1 MPPLEPFSDICQPMT
16 DFFSRHK
23 LIFLYA
29 IGLGLALFL
38 MKWLEVRLLV
48 IDHAMEIYIGAIAV
62 IFTALGIWLALKLAK
77 PKVQTIVVE
86 KEVVVEK
93 EIRVSAEE
101 FVFNEKEA
109 ERLGLSKR
117 EIEVL
122 EFMAQGLSNQEIA
135 DKMFVSLNTIKT
147 HTSNL
152 FSKLNVKRR
161 TAAIEEGRKLGL
173 VR

>member
-1 MPPLEPFSDICQPMT
+1 MT
-16 DFFSRHK
+16 FFARHK
-23 LIFLYA
+23 LIILYA
-29 IGLGLALFL
+29 LGLGLALFL
-38 MKWLEVRLLV
+38 MKFLEYRLLV
-48 IDHAMEIYIGAIAV
+48 IDHAMEIYIGAIAL
-62 IFTALGIWLALKLAK
+62 IFTSLGIWLALKLSK
-77 PKVQTIVVE
+77 PKVERI
-86 KEVVVEK
+86 EVIK
-93 EIRVSAEE
+93 EIRVPAEN

-122 EFMAQGLSNQEIA
+122 EFLAQGLSNQEIA

-152 FSKLNVKRR
+152 FSKLDVKRR
-161 TAAIEEGRKLGL
+161 TAAVDEGRKLGL